1 MLKGVSLTWMTAN
14 DLQTPEA
21 QGVMTVWQSGSVAVY
36 PQPTLCSETP
46 FANERQGYLPNGN
59 KDSVLVRPLVA
70 QH

>member
-1 MLKGVSLTWMTAN
+1 
-14 DLQTPEA
+14 
-21 QGVMTVWQSGSVAVY
+21 MTVWQSGSVAVY

-46 FANERQGYLPNGN
+46 FAHERQGYLPNGN